1 MTAPGFVGP
10 VPCAAEGAGVVLWFS
25 VVGPLEELLML
36 KAEPM
41 ASPTCTIAWRAGG
54 TTDRITPTA
63 NTAAPTA
70 KAGRSIASRQ
80 SLGRCASRPCAS
92 RRCAS
97 GRCAAGRGDA
107 GRTLSR
113 RSRAVTEPAMASQI
127 PSTPLGRLARAG

>member
-1 MTAPGFVGP
+1 
-10 VPCAAEGAGVVLWFS
+10 
-25 VVGPLEELLML
+25 ML

-80 SLGRCASRPCAS
+80 SLGRCASRRRADGCCADGC
-92 RRCAS
+92 CAD
-97 GRCAAGRGDA
+97 GCCAACRCDA

-113 RSRAVTEPAMASQI
+113 RIRAVTEPAMASQA
-127 PSTPLGRLARAG
+127 PSTLLGRLAWAG

>member
-1 MTAPGFVGP
+1 
-10 VPCAAEGAGVVLWFS
+10 
-25 VVGPLEELLML
+25 ML

-80 SLGRCASRPCAS
+80 SLGRCASRRRADGCCVDCCCADGC
-92 RRCAS
+92 CAD
-97 GRCAAGRGDA
+97 GCCADGCCAACRCDA

-113 RSRAVTEPAMASQI
+113 RIRAVTEPAMASQA
-127 PSTPLGRLARAG
+127 PSTLLGRLAWAG